1 MNMFV
6 KKVFPGE
13 DVSVRCFLRNPETGI
28 AEDISSSAVSL
39 AVLLSNN
46 NHEVHVPSTSIF
58 KGTGFLQ
65 NEFELRLT
73 SSITSLLKTG
83 MYKAKVDVSYPDTS
97 FPDDNRVVK
106 YVIENVIQVS

>member
-6 KKVFPGE
+6 KRVFPGE
-13 DVSVRCFLRNPETGI
+13 DVRVRCFLRNPETGL
-28 AEDISSSAVSL
+28 AEDISGSAVNL
-39 AVLLSNN
+39 TVLLSNN
-46 NHEVHVPSTSIF
+46 SHEVNVPSTSIF

-73 SSITSLLKTG
+73 SDVTSLLKTG

-97 FPDDNRVVK
+97 FPNNTRVVK
-106 YVIENVIQVS
+106 YVIENVIQVF

>member
-1 MNMFV
+1 MFV

-13 DVSVRCFLRNPETGI
+13 DVIVRCFLRNPETGL
-28 AEDISSSAVSL
+28 AEDISGSAVSL
-39 AVLLSNN
+39 TVLLSNN
-46 NHEVHVPSTSIF
+46 SHEVNVPSTSIF
-58 KGTGFLQ
+58 KGTGFLK
-65 NEFELRLT
+65 NEFELRLN

-83 MYKAKVDVSYPDTS
+83 MYKAKIDVSYPDTS

>member
-1 MNMFV
+1 MNTFV

-13 DVSVRCFLRNPETGI
+13 DVRVRCFLRNPETGI
-28 AEDISSSAVSL
+28 AEDISSSEVIL
-39 AVLLSNN
+39 TVLLSNN
-46 NHEVHVPSTSIF
+46 NHEVSVPSTSIF

-97 FPDDNRVVK
+97 FPDNNRVVK

>member
-6 KKVFPGE
+6 KRVFPGE
-13 DVSVRCFLRNPETGI
+13 DVRVRCFLRNPETGF
-28 AEDISSSAVSL
+28 AEDISGSAVSL
-39 AVLLSNN
+39 TVLLSNN
-46 NHEVHVPSTSIF
+46 SHDVNVPSTSIF

-73 SSITSLLKTG
+73 SSITSLLKPG
-83 MYKAKVDVSYPDTS
+83 MYKAKIDVSYPDTS

>member
-6 KKVFPGE
+6 KRLFPGE
-13 DVSVRCFLRNPETGI
+13 DVSVRCFLRNPETGL
-28 AEDISSSAVSL
+28 AEDISGSAVGL
-39 AVLLSNN
+39 TVLLSNN
-46 NHEVHVPSTSIF
+46 SHEVNVPSTSIF

-73 SSITSLLKTG
+73 SDITSLLKTG

-97 FPDDNRVVK
+97 FPDNTRVVK
-106 YVIENVIQVS
+106 YVIENVVHVL

>member
-6 KKVFPGE
+6 KRLFPGE
-13 DVSVRCFLRNPETGI
+13 DVSVRCFLRNPETGL
-28 AEDISSSAVSL
+28 AEDISGAAVSL

-46 NHEVHVPSTSIF
+46 IHEVNVPSTSIF

-73 SSITSLLKTG
+73 SDITSLLKTG
-83 MYKAKVDVSYPDTS
+83 MYKAKVDVSYPDTN
-97 FPDDNRVVK
+97 FPDNNRVVK
-106 YVIENVIQVS
+106 YVIENVIQVL